1 MSSAD
6 IQLFNTFS
14 TCCWAAMKFKDDM
27 KGKAKS
33 LFYSSFV
40 TKSDSRTSLS
50 MVIDTI
56 IPSLEYTIQLT
67 PLL

>member
-1 MSSAD
+1 
-6 IQLFNTFS
+6 
-14 TCCWAAMKFKDDM
+14 MKFKDDM
-27 KGKAKS
+27 KDKTKS
-33 LFYSSFV
+33 LFYLSFV